1 VGEGGV
7 VVGQELQGP
16 LANAAAVVNTRTAD
30 GEDLFE
36 IIKSWEQHKG
46 QTIDASYAAVAREQG

>member
-1 VGEGGV
+1 
-7 VVGQELQGP
+7 VGQELQGP